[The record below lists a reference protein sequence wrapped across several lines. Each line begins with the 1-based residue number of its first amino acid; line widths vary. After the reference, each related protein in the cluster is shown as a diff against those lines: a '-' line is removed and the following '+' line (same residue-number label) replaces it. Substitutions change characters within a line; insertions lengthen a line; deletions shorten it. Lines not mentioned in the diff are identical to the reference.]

1 MVPDQLRLCALGYQ
15 INETLGKMNLS
26 DDFLDRWRH
35 IISDIKDK
43 TAIPVE
49 CIEKVIIKFDKRRRK
64 TVNFKQLRS
73 QGLELDEIETVLARN
88 LEDLGETVY
97 DLELVV
103 DVESVATIIQPE
115 TNRILSNL

>member
-1 MVPDQLRLCALGYQ
+1 MQ
-15 INETLGKMNLS
+15 LS
-26 DDFLDRWRH
+26 DDFLERWKH
-35 IISDIKDK
+35 IISDVTDK

-49 CIEKVIIKFDKRRRK
+49 CIEKVIIKYDRRRRK
-64 TVNFKQLRS
+64 TVNFKNLRH
-73 QGLELDEIETVLARN
+73 QGLDFEAIEVVLARN
-88 LEDLGETVY
+88 IEDLGESVY